1 MRTINL
7 IFGVSILFSS
17 GACSQEFTKL
27 KDSEADQNKIKIA
40 KDFASGFLNS
50 VKNGE
55 TYLFQ
60 DEIVDVLKNQLTAE
74 NQKATYQQLKNEFGD
89 FQSLEYAET
98 WIQGGN
104 KTVQVVRLKGDF
116 DKSNKKLEIRIVIN
130 ESNKISGFWIKP
142 WSDMLT

>member
-1 MRTINL
+1 MKTINL
-7 IFGVSILFSS
+7 IIGVCILFSAV
-17 GACSQEFTKL
+17 ACSQEFNKL

-40 KDFASGFLNS
+40 RDFASGFFNT

-60 DEIVDVLKNQLTAE
+60 DEAVDVIINQLTPE
-74 NQKATYQQLKNEFGD
+74 NQKVVYQQLKNEFGD

-116 DKSNKKLEIRIVIN
+116 DKSNRKLEIRVVVN
-130 ESNKISGFWIKP
+130 ERDKIAGFFIKP

>member
-1 MRTINL
+1 MKTIKL
-7 IFGVSILFSS
+7 IIGVCILFSS

-27 KDSEADQNKIKIA
+27 KGSEADQNKIKIA
-40 KDFASGFLNS
+40 KDFASGFFNT

-60 DEIVDVLKNQLTAE
+60 DEAVDVIKNQLTAE
-74 NQKATYQQLKNEFGD
+74 NQKAVYQQLKNEFGD

-104 KTVQVVRLKGDF
+104 KTFQVIRLKGDF
-116 DKSNKKLEIRIVIN
+116 DKSNKKLEIRVVVN
-130 ESNKISGFWIKP
+130 EQDKIAGFFVRP

>member
-1 MRTINL
+1 MKTINL
-7 IFGVSILFSS
+7 IIGVCILFSS
-17 GACSQEFTKL
+17 VACSQEFNKL

-40 KDFASGFLNS
+40 RDFAFGFFNT

-60 DEIVDVLKNQLTAE
+60 DEAVDVIKNQLTPE
-74 NQKATYQQLKNEFGD
+74 NQKVVYQQLKNEFGD

-116 DKSNKKLEIRIVIN
+116 DKSNRKLEIRVVVN
-130 ESNKISGFWIKP
+130 ERDKIAGFFIKP